1 MDDMQGGLREAQRLL
16 ESTRL
21 DQQYQ
26 GNIAFFETVMP
37 DAFEMLRGHEPSTM
51 HLSYDEGGFVSL
63 VRSHDNSPLYDGDPR
78 ACTEAQF
85 AEYGRRPKLL
95 ASEGMRT
102 PDRLEPEANAHLS
115 NSDKAM
121 DLVFGRPQEA
131 FEELPEYVNF
141 LLMLGTGLGYQF
153 ELFLKATHVRHLC
166 IIEPE
171 IDVFWASC
179 HTIDWR
185 PILEHFSKPNHSFE
199 LIVGRDV
206 EGCHH
211 DLSVRTSGTSEST
224 TRPCPSCTSI

>member
-102 PDRLEPEANAHLS
+102 PDFS
-115 NSDKAM
+115 GKAAK
-121 DLVFGRPQEA
+121 PQMHELLA
-131 FEELPEYVNF
+131 GDFERWYV
-141 LLMLGTGLGYQF
+141 
-153 ELFLKATHVRHLC
+153 K
-166 IIEPE
+166 
-171 IDVFWASC
+171 
-179 HTIDWR
+179 
-185 PILEHFSKPNHSFE
+185 KPQNDSA
-199 LIVGRDV
+199 
-206 EGCHH
+206 
-211 DLSVRTSGTSEST
+211 
-224 TRPCPSCTSI
+224 